1 MKQEHSQIKEK
12 PQMKEKYQQQIL
24 FDEDEGVD
32 ESKNLNILEHQ
43 EIFDNEEWQK
53 EELDFNENDDIEDE
67 KSRPHWLW
75 RIILALFSVLVVIEA
90 FEFFTIGFSESPI
103 ITSLYAALL
112 FCISLIAGTT
122 LIKEISGLRKFKH
135 QQQLQLQA
143 KAVFTEEHHISAQEL
158 CDKISKQLPCD
169 LMSEQEQQW
178 SDVVGINKADYS
190 DKELLHLY
198 SRLVLS
204 KVDQKAMAEIAK
216 FSTESVVLVALSP
229 IAIVDMALILWR
241 NLRMINKITGLY
253 GLKLGYW
260 SRIKLIK
267 QVFVNMVYAGATE
280 LIADFGTDL
289 IGADLLGKLSGRLAQ
304 GLGAGMLTARLGLKT
319 MKLCRPIPF
328 DPPSQNAKSQ
338 NNLSSNNKFCGNEAP
353 KLSHIRKE
361 IFVQVKQLL
370 SKTSHRV

>member
-1 MKQEHSQIKEK
+1 MIKEQPPK
-12 PQMKEKYQQQIL
+12 KATASKKEKYQQQIL
-24 FDEDEGVD
+24 FDEVETVP
-32 ESKNLNILEHQ
+32 EPKKSNIVEHQ
-43 EIFDNEEWQK
+43 VVFDNKEWQK
-53 EELDFNENDDIEDE
+53 EDQEFIENDDRDDE

-75 RIILALFSVLVVIEA
+75 RIILVLFSVVVFIEA
-90 FEFFTIGFSESPI
+90 FEFFTTGFSQSPI
-103 ITSLYAALL
+103 ITTIYAALL

-122 LIKEISGLRKFKH
+122 LIKEITGLRKFKH

-143 KAVFTEEHHISAQEL
+143 KAIFTEDNHKSAQEL
-158 CDKISKQLPCD
+158 CNKISKQLPCD

-178 SDVVGINKADYS
+178 ADVVGINKADYS

-229 IAIVDMALILWR
+229 LAIVDMGLILWR

-267 QVFVNMVYAGATE
+267 HVFVNMVYAGASE
-280 LIADFGTDL
+280 LVADFGTDL
-289 IGADLLGKLSGRLAQ
+289 LGP
-304 GLGAGMLTARLGLKT
+304 TY
-319 MKLCRPIPF
+319 
-328 DPPSQNAKSQ
+328 
-338 NNLSSNNKFCGNEAP
+338 
-353 KLSHIRKE
+353 
-361 IFVQVKQLL
+361 
-370 SKTSHRV
+370 